1 MKLIIDNKGKCWYDE
16 CVINE
21 SVIQE
26 EEISGMAEG
35 LSLKKQRFTR
45 EEKAEAR
52 SKKFKKIRTKIW
64 ADRYMYLIVIPVAIY
79 FIIFR
84 YLPMAWLGISFY
96 DFKILKGFS
105 GSEFVLFENFKTF
118 LNNPDFLRI
127 LWNTLSLNVYSLVFG
142 FTAPIVFAILLNEIF
157 RTKFKRVIQTVSYL
171 PHFLSMVVVTSMI
184 TTFLSPSLGIVN
196 SIIKS
201 LGFDPIYF
209 LGEPAYFRSIMVISG
224 IWQGIGWGSILYL
237 SALTGIDQ
245 EQYEAA
251 VVDGANRWQQIRHVT
266 LPGISSTIIIMLIL
280 QVGNLL
286 SVGFEKVYLLQN
298 AQNLG
303 VSEVLSTYVY
313 KIGIQS
319 GKYSLAT
326 AVGLFNSAISFILV
340 LVANKVSSKVS
351 DTSLM

>member
-1 MKLIIDNKGKCWYDE
+1 MKALYK
-16 CVINE
+16 
-21 SVIQE
+21 E

-45 EEKAEAR
+45 EEKAEVR
-52 SKKFKKIRTKIW
+52 SKKLKKIRTKIW
-64 ADRYMYLIVIPVAIY
+64 ADRYMYLIVIPVVVY

-84 YLPMAWLGISFY
+84 YLPMAWLGISFF

-105 GSEFVLFENFKTF
+105 GSEFVWFDNFKAF
-118 LNNPDFLRI
+118 LDNPDFLKI
-127 LWNTLSLNVYSLVFG
+127 LWNTLSLNIYSLIFG
-142 FTAPIVFAILLNEIF
+142 FTAPIIFAILLNELF
-157 RTKFKRVIQTVSYL
+157 RTKFKRIIQTVSYL

-196 SIIKS
+196 AVIKG

-209 LGEPAYFRSIMVISG
+209 LGEPGFFKGIMIISG

-251 VVDGANRWQQIRHVT
+251 VVDGASRWQQIRHVT
-266 LPGISSTIIIMLIL
+266 LPGISGTIIIMLIL

-313 KIGIQS
+313 KIGIQG

-340 LVANKVSSKVS
+340 LIANRISSKVS
-351 DTSLM
+351 ETSLM

>member
-1 MKLIIDNKGKCWYDE
+1 MGDRGADVKVEK
-16 CVINE
+16 
-21 SVIQE
+21 
-26 EEISGMAEG
+26 
-35 LSLKKQRFTR
+35 SLQLKNGVK
-45 EEKAEAR
+45 EEKLASR
-52 SKKFKKIRTKIW
+52 KNKRKKIMTKLW
-64 ADRYMYLIVIPVAIY
+64 ADRYMYVIVIPVVVY
-79 FIIFR
+79 FAIFR
-84 YLPMAWLGISFY
+84 YLPMIWLGISFY
-96 DFKILKGFS
+96 DFKILKGFN
-105 GSEFVLFENFKTF
+105 GSEFVFLENFKTF
-118 LNNPDFLRI
+118 LNNPDFLKI
-127 LWNTLSLNVYSLVFG
+127 LWNTLILNIYQLAFG
-142 FTAPIVFAILLNEIF
+142 FTAPIIFAILLNEVF
-157 RTKFKRVIQTVSYL
+157 RPKFKRVVQTISYL

-196 SIIKS
+196 SIIEG
-201 LGFDPIYF
+201 LGFDAIYF

-251 VVDGANRWQQIRHVT
+251 IVDGANRFQQIWHIT
-266 LPGISSTIIIMLIL
+266 LPGIRGTIIIMLIL
-280 QVGNLL
+280 QIGNLL

-313 KIGIQS
+313 KVGIQS

-340 LVANKVSSKVS
+340 LIANKVSGKVS
-351 DTSLM
+351 DTTLM